1 VPDTSS
7 ILLDAQRLEFSY
19 GRRPVLRGATLS
31 LAPGEVVA
39 LLGPNGSGKST
50 LLRALLGQLRAG
62 GEIQWNSQP
71 LAKWRRRD
79 LARFV
84 AYLPQTAAWEPEQ
97 TVADVLRLGRS
108 PYLQAFGLES
118 DRDMQVV
125 HQVAQTL
132 ALTDLLDR
140 HLDELSGGQR
150 QRAFLGRCLAQEP
163 KAMLLDEPN
172 THLDLRH
179 QVEFGQLLTR
189 LARETGLAV
198 LMASHDLNLASQFA
212 DRLLLLHEGAIVADG
227 KAADVLKP
235 DLLERVYGLPMQQI
249 VHGHSVYV
257 FPALPPSP
265 LYSGERAG

>member
-1 VPDTSS
+1 MSATSS
-7 ILLDAQRLEFSY
+7 ILLNAQRLEFSY
-19 GRRPVLRGATLS
+19 GRRPVLRGATLTLS
-31 LAPGEVVA
+31 PGEVVA

-50 LLRALLGQLRAG
+50 LLRALLGQLSAS
-62 GEIQWNSQP
+62 GEIKWNTQP
-71 LAKWRRRD
+71 LSKWRRRD

-84 AYLPQTAAWEPEQ
+84 AYLPQSAAWEPDQ

-125 HQVAQTL
+125 HQVARTL
-132 ALTDLLDR
+132 ALADLLDR

-189 LARETGLAV
+189 LARESGLAV

-227 KAADVLKP
+227 KAGDVLKP
-235 DLLERVYGLPMQQI
+235 DLLERVYGLPMQQVEHRNGI
-249 VHGHSVYV
+249 YV
-257 FPALPPSP
+257 FPSL
-265 LYSGERAG
+265 ENK